1 MVILPEDQWPTKI
14 YQFNSDDAVEL
25 MQPKLIIS
33 NMHMRMDIDDSRN
46 ILEKIFRRLNG
57 YDKILTTT
65 AMLFLWLKNVSDMT
79 EAAEKAKMFLIGKQ
93 ELSTKEIDLIKR
105 NFIYKKVG
113 DIHYALSRSYME
125 NQQVNQKKL
134 VVI

>member
-1 MVILPEDQWPTKI
+1 
-14 YQFNSDDAVEL
+14 

-33 NMHMRMDIDDSRN
+33 NMHMGMDIDDSRN
-46 ILEKIFRRLNG
+46 ILEKIFRRLNM

-65 AMLFLWLKNVSDMT
+65 AMLFLWLKNVSNMT